1 MGETPMSA
9 LTLLCSGIQLYSAE
23 QRIADC
29 ILADVKWAA
38 SATSAELA
46 RQSQASE
53 ATVTRLCHKLGF
65 ESYRKFQLAL
75 ARDVMEQQEAE
86 KSHAAAQPD
95 RMRSILQKFLVNKQ
109 EEVRA
114 TVQALDADQLRAAL
128 ACLNAAHV
136 VEVAAAS
143 HNLSIALEASVKFG
157 SLGKRCVASAIPEK
171 TRAFAATLTKNDL
184 LLVISG
190 TGRNP
195 ALEEVARLARENGA
209 AILLITSD
217 RHSPLAQQADHVLL
231 ASNREQRL
239 IEGDH
244 APSQLSVLL
253 VIEVLVHSPTYIGF
267 TRCLENNGYDI
278 VHSPLVQDENGVWRM
293 DFADMEKHLA
303 EEHIHA
309 AILCSPHNPC
319 GRVWGRWELEKAM
332 ELFKKYNVYVVSDEI
347 WSDIILSGHKHI
359 PTQSISE
366 DARQRTAAMYAPS
379 KTFNLAG
386 LIGSYHIVYNDWWR
400 DRINKEVQPLPLQ
413 LHERPF
419 HARPHWCLQARG
431 L

>member
-95 RMRSILQKFLVNKQ
+95 RMRSILQKFLV
-109 EEVRA
+109 EVRA

-195 ALEEVARLARENGA
+195 ALEEVTRLARENGA

-253 VIEVLVHSPTYIGF
+253 VIEVLYYLMLLG
-267 TRCLENNGYDI
+267 E
-278 VHSPLVQDENGVWRM
+278 
-293 DFADMEKHLA
+293 
-303 EEHIHA
+303 
-309 AILCSPHNPC
+309 
-319 GRVWGRWELEKAM
+319 
-332 ELFKKYNVYVVSDEI
+332 
-347 WSDIILSGHKHI
+347 
-359 PTQSISE
+359 
-366 DARQRTAAMYAPS
+366 
-379 KTFNLAG
+379 
-386 LIGSYHIVYNDWWR
+386 
-400 DRINKEVQPLPLQ
+400 
-413 LHERPF
+413 
-419 HARPHWCLQARG
+419 
-431 L
+431 

>member
-171 TRAFAATLTKNDL
+171 TRAFAATLTKND
-184 LLVISG
+184 

-253 VIEVLVHSPTYIGF
+253 VIEVLYYLMLLG
-267 TRCLENNGYDI
+267 E
-278 VHSPLVQDENGVWRM
+278 
-293 DFADMEKHLA
+293 
-303 EEHIHA
+303 
-309 AILCSPHNPC
+309 
-319 GRVWGRWELEKAM
+319 
-332 ELFKKYNVYVVSDEI
+332 
-347 WSDIILSGHKHI
+347 
-359 PTQSISE
+359 
-366 DARQRTAAMYAPS
+366 
-379 KTFNLAG
+379 
-386 LIGSYHIVYNDWWR
+386 
-400 DRINKEVQPLPLQ
+400 
-413 LHERPF
+413 
-419 HARPHWCLQARG
+419 
-431 L
+431 

>member
-95 RMRSILQKFLVNKQ
+95 RMRSILQKFLINKQ

-195 ALEEVARLARENGA
+195 ALEEVARENGA
-209 AILLITSD
+209 AILLITST

-253 VIEVLVHSPTYIGF
+253 VIEVLYYLMLLG
-267 TRCLENNGYDI
+267 E
-278 VHSPLVQDENGVWRM
+278 
-293 DFADMEKHLA
+293 
-303 EEHIHA
+303 
-309 AILCSPHNPC
+309 
-319 GRVWGRWELEKAM
+319 
-332 ELFKKYNVYVVSDEI
+332 
-347 WSDIILSGHKHI
+347 
-359 PTQSISE
+359 
-366 DARQRTAAMYAPS
+366 
-379 KTFNLAG
+379 
-386 LIGSYHIVYNDWWR
+386 
-400 DRINKEVQPLPLQ
+400 
-413 LHERPF
+413 
-419 HARPHWCLQARG
+419 
-431 L
+431 